1 MNSENQ
7 AHPLT
12 PSQKE
17 GEQSRKFFSLK
28 YYFFSFLLIASV
40 TLSLLKCFAQADSVN
55 HQTNN
60 SASVVH
66 HESIQQNHFLN
77 FVIPTVTDNSI
88 KPKDKWKFISP
99 EKVLEKNSLP
109 ANNEVIVRKRNDE
122 WKSWMFYLL
131 LALAVFLVFMRV
143 SYAREFSEVFQIFKP
158 LGINQQIF
166 RDNFGIIR
174 LGAFLLS
181 LNSAIT
187 IGVFLF
193 LVALYFHLI
202 PPYWWLLCVSLII
215 AGAILITRFGVLKI
229 AGSLFPFRK
238 EINFY
243 QFNEVQL
250 NRVTGIVLLPMLFFI
265 VFAPEMVSKVVLFAS
280 ITLVIAIIL
289 FRYIRGF
296 SIGGDYFARHKFHF
310 LVYICTLE
318 IAPLVVF
325 VKLVKEW
332 TKGL

>member
-1 MNSENQ
+1 MNSDFSKSKILFFFLVSIFLFDKISLAQTDSANQ
-7 AHPLT
+7 
-12 PSQKE
+12 
-17 GEQSRKFFSLK
+17 
-28 YYFFSFLLIASV
+28 
-40 TLSLLKCFAQADSVN
+40 
-55 HQTNN
+55 QTNN
-60 SASVVH
+60 SATVIH

-77 FVIPTVTDNSI
+77 FVIPSTTDNSI
-88 KPKDKWKFISP
+88 KPKDKWK
-99 EKVLEKNSLP
+99 LKNPVSVFQNIKQK
-109 ANNEVIVRKRNDE
+109 ADEEIIVRKRNDD

-131 LALAVFLVFMRV
+131 LGLAVFLVFMRV

-193 LVALYFHLI
+193 LVALHFHFI
-202 PPYWWLLCVSLII
+202 PPYWWLLCVALII
-215 AGAILITRFGVLKI
+215 AGAVLITRFGVMRI

-265 VFAPEMVSKVVLFAS
+265 VFAPEMVSKVVLMVS
-280 ITLVIAIIL
+280 IAVVIAIIL

-296 SIGGDYFARHKFHF
+296 SIGGDYFAKHKFHF

-318 IAPLVVF
+318 IAPIVIF

-332 TKGL
+332 VKGL

>member
-1 MNSENQ
+1 MFDKISLAQTDSANQ
-7 AHPLT
+7 
-12 PSQKE
+12 
-17 GEQSRKFFSLK
+17 
-28 YYFFSFLLIASV
+28 
-40 TLSLLKCFAQADSVN
+40 
-55 HQTNN
+55 QTNN
-60 SASVVH
+60 SATVIH

-77 FVIPTVTDNSI
+77 FVIPSTTDNSI
-88 KPKDKWKFISP
+88 KPKDKWK
-99 EKVLEKNSLP
+99 LKNPVSVFQNIKQK
-109 ANNEVIVRKRNDE
+109 ADEEIIVRKRNDD

-131 LALAVFLVFMRV
+131 LGLAVFLVFMRV

-193 LVALYFHLI
+193 LVALHFHFI
-202 PPYWWLLCVSLII
+202 PPYWWLLCVALII
-215 AGAILITRFGVLKI
+215 AGAVLITRFGVMRI

-265 VFAPEMVSKVVLFAS
+265 VFAPEMVSKVVLMVS
-280 ITLVIAIIL
+280 IAVVIAIIL

-296 SIGGDYFARHKFHF
+296 SIGGDYFAKHKFHF

-318 IAPLVVF
+318 IAPIVIF

-332 TKGL
+332 VKGL

>member
-1 MNSENQ
+1 MKSKL
-7 AHPLT
+7 ALL
-12 PSQKE
+12 
-17 GEQSRKFFSLK
+17 FI
-28 YYFFSFLLIASV
+28 FLLNALII
-40 TLSLLKCFAQADSVN
+40 FAQTDSAN
-55 HQTNN
+55 HQSNN
-60 SASVVH
+60 SAQFVH

-88 KPKDKWKFISP
+88 KPKDKWK
-99 EKVLEKNSLP
+99 LKNPVSVFQNIKQK
-109 ANNEVIVRKRNDE
+109 ADEEVIVRKRNDE

-131 LALAVFLVFMRV
+131 LALAVFMVFMRV

-166 RDNFGIIR
+166 RDNFGIVK

-181 LNSAIT
+181 LNST
-187 IGVFLF
+187 LVIGVYLF
-193 LVALYFHLI
+193 LIAYHFQFF
-202 PPYWWLLCVSLII
+202 PPYWWLLCASLIVAASVLIFRFGIMRI
-215 AGAILITRFGVLKI
+215 AGV
-229 AGSLFPFRK
+229 LFPFKK

-250 NRVTGIVLLPMLFFI
+250 NRVAGILLLPFLFIITFTPGTI
-265 VFAPEMVSKVVLFAS
+265 SQFAIPVSLA
-280 ITLVIAIIL
+280 LMAAIIL

-296 SIGGDYFARHKFHF
+296 SIGGDYFAKHKFHF

-318 IAPLVVF
+318 IAPLVIF

-332 TKGL
+332 AKGL